1 VGRLCADCFACQ
13 FSHQDFILAT
23 NSIEVWLLINVSQS
37 FAYGRIEVRMNFVN
51 LPLVVI
57 MTERVIELNKSGKE
71 NTDNSTT

>member
-37 FAYGRIEVRMNFVN
+37 YAYGRIEVGMNFVN
-51 LPLVVI
+51 LLQVVI
-57 MTERVIELNKSGKE
+57 MTERLNKSGKE
-71 NTDNSTT
+71 NPDNSTK